1 MTPSEKKDDPIL
13 ESMMRS
19 AADYAGCGCCS
30 DISTEEFI
38 ARAKLAL
45 SEAERRGFER
55 AKELM
60 LEELKTRDFIG
71 PLTVRNLKYEE
82 A

>member
-1 MTPSEKKDDPIL
+1 MTPIEKNAREIERTLDL
-13 ESMMRS
+13 
-19 AADYAGCGCCS
+19 YY
-30 DISTEEFI
+30 TETDEDVMKGNQAKASRIDAI
-38 ARAKLAL
+38 ASAL

-71 PLTVRNLKYEE
+71 PLTVRNMKLEE